1 MASSERSESAN
12 HEVKTRANSVF
23 RSVII
28 FCFFSFKCDENVCIP
43 RLVDPMNHTVAVGP
57 RLLVTLLPSV
67 CHIVTLSHCILY
79 QCHSLM
85 SSNLSHVVIDSDL

>member
-23 RSVII
+23 RSAII
-28 FCFFSFKCDENVCIP
+28 FCFCSFKCDENVCIP

-57 RLLVTLLPSV
+57 RLLVTLLHTITLLHLV
-67 CHIVTLSHCILY
+67 CHIVTLSHCI
-79 QCHSLM
+79 SVTV
-85 SSNLSHVVIDSDL
+85 S